1 MLEKCPKIGV
11 RSYQR
16 DNQTDSPRNLLSRL
30 SAVKAGSL
38 FDYRSCAAACSSLQK
53 KAEQFLDNGITLLL
67 VFGIVLMLAVYSFM
81 DPILRPA
88 GALEAT
94 LPYAHSYLA
103 WYMSGT
109 LFVMITIGLNPFLTT
124 ESTKVREIVL
134 TMCSLCSTIMALEY

>member
-1 MLEKCPKIGV
+1 VAAFAQFTGGGA
-11 RSYQR
+11 
-16 DNQTDSPRNLLSRL
+16 SPL
-30 SAVKAGSL
+30 SAIELGKGN
-38 FDYRSCAAACSSLQK
+38 QK
-53 KAEQFLDNGITLLL
+53 KAEQFLSNGITLLL

-88 GALEAT
+88 GTLEAT

-124 ESTKVREIVL
+124 ESTKVL
-134 TMCSLCSTIMALEY
+134 LY